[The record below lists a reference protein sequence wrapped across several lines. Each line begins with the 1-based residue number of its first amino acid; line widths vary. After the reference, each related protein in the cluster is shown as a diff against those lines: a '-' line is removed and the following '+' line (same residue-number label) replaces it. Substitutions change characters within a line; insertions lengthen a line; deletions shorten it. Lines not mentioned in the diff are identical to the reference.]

1 MSRLAVNVVAN
12 LVGQGWSV
20 LISLVVVPLYLGLLG
35 IEAYGLIGFYVMLQG
50 LAQVLDLGLS
60 PTMNREM
67 ARYSAQPEKA
77 AEARDLVRTLE
88 VAYWA
93 IGIGIGAGIVMA
105 APFIARHWLQASVI
119 SEGDV
124 QQALMLMGLVVAL
137 QWPLSFYGSGLMG
150 LQKQVLCNVV
160 AIPVST
166 VSNGGAVL
174 LLWLFSPTITAF
186 FAWQVLV
193 GAVNVAIVTI
203 LMWRSLPH
211 CDRAPRFDFGLLRNV
226 WKFAAGMGGLGLS
239 AIILTQLDKV
249 ILSKLLSLEMFG
261 YYTLAGVLGRSL
273 YALITP
279 VFNAFFPRFSTLV
292 ARDDEDALKRLYHR
306 GSQLM
311 ATLVIPVAAVV
322 SLFSYELLWLWTG
335 NVGTARNAAPIASVF
350 VIGTALNGLVNL
362 PYALQLAYGW
372 TPISLYINSFFI
384 LTLVPTIVYA
394 TLHYGPV
401 GAAAVWVA
409 LNTIYMLAG
418 VPLTHR
424 RLLKGEA
431 WHWFRDDICPPLLA
445 TLLVVGLSRWTLA
458 GPLSPLASFLSLSLV
473 LLCALL
479 AAASVAP
486 GVRGWMFVQLAK
498 VIPSRT

>member
-1 MSRLAVNVVAN
+1 MQCGSNPRVYCE
-12 LVGQGWSV
+12 QWRRR
-20 LISLVVVPLYLGLLG
+20 
-35 IEAYGLIGFYVMLQG
+35 
-50 LAQVLDLGLS
+50 S
-60 PTMNREM
+60 P
-67 ARYSAQPEKA
+67 
-77 AEARDLVRTLE
+77 
-88 VAYWA
+88 
-93 IGIGIGAGIVMA
+93 
-105 APFIARHWLQASVI
+105 
-119 SEGDV
+119 
-124 QQALMLMGLVVAL
+124 
-137 QWPLSFYGSGLMG
+137 
-150 LQKQVLCNVV
+150 
-160 AIPVST
+160 
-166 VSNGGAVL
+166 
-174 LLWLFSPTITAF
+174 LWLFSPTITAF

-211 CDRAPRFDFGLLRNV
+211 RDRAPRFDFGLLRSV

-273 YALITP
+273 YVLITP
-279 VFNAFFPRFSTLV
+279 VFNAFSPRFSTLV

-322 SLFSYELLWLWTG
+322 SFFAYDVLVLWTG
-335 NVGTARNAAPIASVF
+335 SAETARNAAPVASVL
-350 VIGTALNGLVNL
+350 VIGTALNGLMNL

-372 TPISLYINSFFI
+372 TQIGLYINSFFI
-384 LTLVPTIVYA
+384 TIVYA

-498 VIPSRT
+498 

>member
-335 NVGTARNAAPIASVF
+335 NVGTARNAAPIASVL

-372 TPISLYINSFFI
+372 TQISLYINSFFI

>member
-1 MSRLAVNVVAN
+1 MSLAVNVFAN

-20 LISLVVVPLYLGLLG
+20 LILLVVVPLYIRLLG
-35 IEAYGLIGFYVMLQG
+35 IEAYGLIGLYVMLQG
-50 LAQVLDLGLS
+50 VAQVLDLGLS

-67 ARYSAQPEKA
+67 ARYSAQPEKGG
-77 AEARDLVRTLE
+77 EARDLVRTLE

-93 IGIGIGAGIVMA
+93 IGIGIGAALAMA
-105 APFIARHWLQASVI
+105 APFIAGRWLKASVI
-119 SEGDV
+119 PEGDV
-124 QQALMLMGLVVAL
+124 QQAVMLMGVVVAL

-150 LQKQVLCNVV
+150 LQKQVLLNAV
-160 AIPVST
+160 AIPMST

-174 LLWLFSPTITAF
+174 LLWLYSPTITAF
-186 FAWQVLV
+186 FAWQVLIA
-193 GAVNVAIVTI
+193 AVNVAIVTV
-203 LMWRSLPH
+203 LMWRSLPRSE
-211 CDRAPRFDFGLLRNV
+211 RAPRFDRGLLRSV

-239 AIILTQLDKV
+239 AIILTQLDKI
-249 ILSKLLSLEMFG
+249 ILSKLLSLQMFG

-273 YALITP
+273 YVLITP
-279 VFNAFFPRFSTLV
+279 VFNAFFPRFSALV
-292 ARDDEDALKRLYHR
+292 ATDDEGALKRLYHR

-311 ATLVIPVAAVV
+311 AALVIPVAAVV
-322 SLFSYELLWLWTG
+322 SLFAHDVLLLWTG
-335 NVGTARNAAPIASVF
+335 SAETARNAAPVASVL
-350 VIGTALNGLVNL
+350 VIGTALNGLMNL

-372 TPISLYINSFFI
+372 TQISLYINSFFI

-409 LNTIYMLAG
+409 LNTIYMLVG
-418 VPLTHR
+418 VPLTHQ

-431 WHWFRDDICPPLLA
+431 WHWLRDDIGPPFLA
-445 TLLVVGLSRWTLA
+445 TLAVVGLSRWTLA
-458 GPLSPLASFLSLSLV
+458 GGPLSPLASFLSLSLV